1 MNHIE
6 YIYNVI
12 CMIVSRILVFFAG
25 FFLKSILLRLSD
37 LQGTSVGVRLNCA
50 LVENRDGHLR
60 VRGLRTELVVSIAHA
75 LANRVDTN

>member
-37 LQGTSVGVRLNCA
+37 LACHRHASERASHYTAYAISKERL
-50 LVENRDGHLR
+50 LVSGSIVLW
-60 VRGLRTELVVSIAHA
+60 LKTETA
-75 LANRVDTN
+75 T